1 LQLIDT
7 SLQPAP
13 LARFKS
19 AISRLTSCFLLVGI
33 ACISLLDDAAL
44 VTTIL
49 TSLQVASI
57 LALIATIASIK
68 RRPVIFRPDGKIVD
82 QQMTV
87 SLWSRYS
94 FQWCVDVL
102 SAAGKEIENSGLPA
116 MDHVVRSEDATER
129 FNNIVIKDTMP
140 LWVQIFWA
148 FRSQLFLQWLS
159 ILFSNFFDVA
169 PAFATLQLL
178 KYLETRT
185 DPNAIESGSWKY
197 VVGIL
202 VASIS
207 SHTVDSRIMWW
218 SMSGMFKTVNVPI
231 LVLTLS
237 GIDIV
242 IPLRSV
248 LTGLMYT
255 KTLKIN
261 DSSEPAEEVSPFLI
275 YA

>member
-1 LQLIDT
+1 MLQLLLLLQLIDT
-7 SLQPAP
+7 SLQVAP
-13 LARFKS
+13 LTRFKS

-33 ACISLLDDAAL
+33 AWISLLGDAPE

-49 TSLQVASI
+49 TSLQMASVI
-57 LALIATIASIK
+57 ALIATIGSIK
-68 RRPVIFRPDGKIVD
+68 RRPVVFRPDGKIVD

-94 FQWCVDVL
+94 FEWCMDVL
-102 SAAGKEIENSGLPA
+102 SAAAKEIENSGIPA
-116 MDHVVRSEDATER
+116 MDHVVRSESATER

-148 FRSQLFLQWLS
+148 FRSQLILQWLS

-185 DPNAIESGSWKY
+185 DPDGIEPGSWKY

-202 VASIS
+202 VATTS
-207 SHTVDSRIMWW
+207 SHMVDSRIMWW
-218 SMSGMFKTVNVPI
+218 SMSGRLN
-231 LVLTLS
+231 L
-237 GIDIV
+237 
-242 IPLRSV
+242 
-248 LTGLMYT
+248 
-255 KTLKIN
+255 
-261 DSSEPAEEVSPFLI
+261 
-275 YA
+275 